1 MELKEFIR
9 TILEQMEELKRIEHK
24 KNYIVDELEFE
35 LSIQEI
41 ENNRISLSIM
51 GFGGN
56 IEGGKQQ
63 GHKVKIKLKPKNRN
77 RKYLV
82 EGID

>member
-9 TILEQMEELKRIEHK
+9 TILEQMEEIKSIQQK

-35 LSIQEI
+35 LSIQEM
-41 ENNRISLSIM
+41 ENNKIGLSAF
-51 GFGGN
+51 GFGLN
-56 IEGGKQQ
+56 NEGGNQQ
-63 GHKVKIKLKPKNRN
+63 GHKVKIKLKPKNKN

>member
-9 TILEQMEELKRIEHK
+9 TILEQMEELKRIEQK
-24 KNYIVDELEFE
+24 KKYIVDELEFE

-41 ENNRISLSIM
+41 ENNRIVLSV
-51 GFGGN
+51 FGL
-56 IEGGKQQ
+56 GGEMAGVNQQ